1 MTKKKTTKK
10 KATQSSAKDT
20 STDALKK
27 KLAAGKGTKADS
39 KTHTVTAGDMIVKG
53 LNPKQEEAVRAT
65 TGPVLVLAGAG
76 SGKTKTLIHRI
87 AYLIAHEGVK
97 PWNIL
102 AVTFTN
108 KAAKNMQE
116 RMVNLLGELE
126 HSPTMGT
133 FHSICARLLRRDIE
147 ALGYGTNFTIYDSS
161 DQQSLVKKI
170 MKQEGYD
177 TKQVSPSG
185 VHWRI
190 SGAKNNLVTPSQF
203 ENQVDDAMSEVAAIV
218 YPRYQEELQRANAL
232 DFDDL
237 IMKTVELLEK
247 DPAILEKYQ
256 NLWSHILVDEYQ
268 DTNLSQYKLVS
279 MLAEKNKNLCVVGDD
294 AQCVTPSTKIK
305 TPTGWKKAKDVKK
318 GDTILAAAG
327 RGDVVEKK
335 VHRVSTKKATGEL
348 ITITTAS
355 GKKLTVTPH
364 HMMFARISRTSSQ
377 NYVYLMYKEKM
388 GYRIGIAKGVRHP
401 RAGSTQHG
409 LIVRSNQEKADKVWI
424 LKTCS
429 SKKDA
434 LYWEQYYSFA
444 YGIPTTVFNATPL
457 KTVDQEQ
464 VNALFSSIDTHERVL
479 ELCSD
484 LDLSLEHPHHRTSG
498 TTRYSTERKV
508 LRVDWF
514 ADERA
519 TKEEKHHSNRIAFHT
534 TNIELR
540 KRLESH
546 GYKTRQSKKNT
557 WRMEL
562 SKRSIHDLHVAAEE
576 LQKILPEVEQ
586 HRGVWA
592 TANKKMLFMPAS
604 HIHTSMIIPVLQN
617 GSIVDDEVVSVERK
631 PYEGDV
637 IDFNVE
643 DVHNFIAEGI
653 AIHNSIYSWRAAD
666 IRNILNF
673 EQDYPDAVVV
683 PLEQNYRSTKTI
695 LFASNAVIANNTEQ
709 KEKELWTDNDHGEKV
724 TVSEVAS
731 EEKEGEFIVKE
742 MMALNGIKVEGRAQS
757 VEEFEDEVTYEVDE
771 DSQPDPDNSPIREGE
786 SILDRIMGASM
797 FQADKQAEKLRNI
810 VDANRKNI
818 NFADYV
824 VLYRTNAQSRAI
836 EESFLKYNI
845 PYQIIGGMRFYDRRE
860 IKDVI
865 AYLRVVMNPNDWV
878 SMERIANVPARG
890 IGDKTW
896 FKVEQF
902 ANQRGWDFITAAKH
916 DIPDIQNA
924 RLKSVSQFAQLLRD
938 IRDQLEEMSPTQI
951 LDLVLKEIGYKD
963 HLINTSETKDKG
975 ESRWENV
982 QELKNVSEKFRNLR
996 GEEGLQALL
1005 EEIALVADQD
1015 SLDESDNAV
1024 KLMTIHAAKGLEFPV
1039 VFVVGMEEGLFP
1051 HSRSL
1056 INPQEME
1063 EERRLCY
1070 VALTRAEKRVYL
1082 LFASQRMRY
1091 GKTQVNPP
1099 SRFIDE
1105 IPPEHVE
1112 WVG

>member
-1 MTKKKTTKK
+1 MTKKTTKK
-10 KATQSSAKDT
+10 KAAPKAADA
-20 STDALKK
+20 STEELKK
-27 KLAAGKGTKADS
+27 KLEAGKGTKAAS
-39 KTHTVTAGDMIVKG
+39 TTHTVTSGDLIVKG
-53 LNPKQEEAVRAT
+53 LNPQQEEAVRAT
-65 TGPVLVLAGAG
+65 QGPVLVLAGAG

-116 RMVNLLGELE
+116 RMVNLVGELE

-133 FHSICARLLRRDIE
+133 FHSVCARLLRRDIE

-161 DQQSLVKKI
+161 DQQTLVKKI

-190 SGAKNNLVTPSQF
+190 SGAKNNLVTPSAF
-203 ENQVDDAMSEVAAIV
+203 ENSVADAMDEVAAIV

-247 DPAILEKYQ
+247 DEAILEKYQ
-256 NLWSHILVDEYQ
+256 NLWTHILVDEYQ
-268 DTNLSQYKLVS
+268 DTNLSQYKLVT
-279 MLAEKNKNLCVVGDD
+279 MLADKNKNLCVVGDD
-294 AQCVTPSTKIK
+294 AQ
-305 TPTGWKKAKDVKK
+305 
-318 GDTILAAAG
+318 
-327 RGDVVEKK
+327 
-335 VHRVSTKKATGEL
+335 
-348 ITITTAS
+348 
-355 GKKLTVTPH
+355 
-364 HMMFARISRTSSQ
+364 
-377 NYVYLMYKEKM
+377 
-388 GYRIGIAKGVRHP
+388 
-401 RAGSTQHG
+401 
-409 LIVRSNQEKADKVWI
+409 
-424 LKTCS
+424 
-429 SKKDA
+429 
-434 LYWEQYYSFA
+434 
-444 YGIPTTVFNATPL
+444 
-457 KTVDQEQ
+457 
-464 VNALFSSIDTHERVL
+464 
-479 ELCSD
+479 
-484 LDLSLEHPHHRTSG
+484 
-498 TTRYSTERKV
+498 
-508 LRVDWF
+508 
-514 ADERA
+514 
-519 TKEEKHHSNRIAFHT
+519 
-534 TNIELR
+534 
-540 KRLESH
+540 
-546 GYKTRQSKKNT
+546 
-557 WRMEL
+557 
-562 SKRSIHDLHVAAEE
+562 
-576 LQKILPEVEQ
+576 
-586 HRGVWA
+586 
-592 TANKKMLFMPAS
+592 
-604 HIHTSMIIPVLQN
+604 
-617 GSIVDDEVVSVERK
+617 
-631 PYEGDV
+631 
-637 IDFNVE
+637 
-643 DVHNFIAEGI
+643 
-653 AIHNSIYSWRAAD
+653 SIYSWRAAD

-673 EQDYPDAVVV
+673 ETDYPDAVVV

-695 LFASNAVIANNTEQ
+695 LSASNAVIANNTEQ
-709 KEKELWTDNDHGEKV
+709 KEKELWTDNDHGEPVKV
-724 TVSEVAS
+724 CEVAT

-742 MMALNGIKVEGRAQS
+742 IMALNGIPVDGRAKAIADN
-757 VEEFEDEVTYEVDE
+757 EDEVTYEVDE
-771 DSQPDPDNSPIREGE
+771 DAQPDPDTSPIREGE

-797 FQADKQAEKLRNI
+797 FQADKQAEKLRGI

-836 EESFLKYNI
+836 EESLLKYNI

-890 IGDKTW
+890 IGEKTW

-924 RLKSVSQFAQLLRD
+924 RLKSVLQFSQLLRD
-938 IRDQLEEMSPTQI
+938 IRDQLEDMSPTQI
-951 LDLVLKEIGYKD
+951 LDLILKEIGFKD

-1015 SLDESDNAV
+1015 SVDESDNAV

-1039 VFVVGMEEGLFP
+1039 VFVVGAEEGLFP

-1056 INPQEME
+1056 INPKEME

-1070 VALTRAEKRVYL
+1070 VALTRAERRVYL
-1082 LFASQRMRY
+1082 TFASQRMRY

-1105 IPPEHVE
+1105 IPPEHLQ
-1112 WVG
+1112 WVA